1 MFDLYD
7 SITAGFAGGVLAAA
21 SIVSVLVSIASY
33 VLIVIGWWK
42 IFTKAG
48 EAGWK
53 SLIPFY
59 NGYTIS
65 KICWETKYFW
75 FTLLAA
81 VAGGIFSGIGGVI
94 GGLLSAVC
102 MITAA
107 CTDDH
112 AELQAGKS
120 VRPWRRLHLGADLYS
135 VAVRADPRLR
145 QLRVSGQGRINP
157 FFRALSV
164 GTCEKPRTDIP
175 CAVFIRL

>member
-1 MFDLYD
+1 M
-7 SITAGFAGGVLAAA
+7 
-21 SIVSVLVSIASY
+21 
-33 VLIVIGWWK
+33 LIVIGWWK

-94 GGLLSAVC
+94 GGLLSGICSIATLVLYV
-102 MITAA
+102 MMNYRLSRSFGHGGGYTLGLIFIQWLFVLILGFGSS
-107 CTDDH
+107 
-112 AELQAGKS
+112 EYQGKD
-120 VRPWRRLHLGADLYS
+120 A
-135 VAVRADPRLR
+135 
-145 QLRVSGQGRINP
+145 
-157 FFRALSV
+157 
-164 GTCEKPRTDIP
+164 
-175 CAVFIRL
+175 

>member
-21 SIVSVLVSIASY
+21 SIVFVLVSIASY

-81 VAGGIFSGIGGVI
+81 VAGGIFSGIGGASKKAFRH
-94 GGLLSAVC
+94 LLDYDARALC
-102 MITAA
+102 H
-107 CTDDH
+107 D
-112 AELQAGKS
+112 ELQIVAF

>member
-21 SIVSVLVSIASY
+21 SIVFVLVSIASY

-81 VAGGIFSGIGGVI
+81 VAGASSPASAV
-94 GGLLSAVC
+94 LSAGC
-102 MITAA
+102 FPASA
-107 CTDDH
+107 
-112 AELQAGKS
+112 
-120 VRPWRRLHLGADLYS
+120 
-135 VAVRADPRLR
+135 RLR
-145 QLRVSGQGRINP
+145 RSC
-157 FFRALSV
+157 SMS
-164 GTCEKPRTDIP
+164 
-175 CAVFIRL
+175 

>member
-21 SIVSVLVSIASY
+21 SMVSVLISVASY

-65 KICWETKYFW
+65 KIFWETKYFW
-75 FTLLAA
+75 FTLLASD
-81 VAGGIFSGIGGVI
+81 AGGIFSGIGGII
-94 GGLLSAVC
+94 GGLLSAAC
-102 MITAA
+102 MITALVLVIMQNYKLA
-107 CTDDH
+107 RAFGHGGGYTLGLIFIQWLFVLILGFGSS
-112 AELQAGKS
+112 EYQGKD
-120 VRPWRRLHLGADLYS
+120 A
-135 VAVRADPRLR
+135 
-145 QLRVSGQGRINP
+145 
-157 FFRALSV
+157 
-164 GTCEKPRTDIP
+164 
-175 CAVFIRL
+175 

>member
-21 SIVSVLVSIASY
+21 SIVSVLVSIVSY

-59 NGYTIS
+59 NGYIIS

-94 GGLLSAVC
+94 GGLLSGICSIATLVLYV
-102 MITAA
+102 MMNY
-107 CTDDH
+107 
-112 AELQAGKS
+112 
-120 VRPWRRLHLGADLYS
+120 RLSRSFGHGGGYTLGLIFIQW
-135 VAVRADPRLR
+135 VRADPRLR
-145 QLRVSGQGRINP
+145 QLRVSGQGRINS